1 VRIGQVLFFKCQK
14 KLSATAAGDFGCGIS
29 AVVL

>member
-1 VRIGQVLFFKCQK
+1 VWIGQVLFFKCQK
-14 KLSATAAGDFGCGIS
+14 KLSATAAGDFGCGVS